1 MSAAQPSD
9 DVAIDPA
16 LVGGAQPMRT
26 YLESAESDP
35 TRLRVMAAAIRCVSR
50 DGLQGLSLETVAQE
64 AGLSRSTL
72 YRAFPGGRAE
82 IVEATAVWEVAR
94 FWQRL
99 ATSIE
104 HIDSMYDRFTAGL
117 MTGAKVIARSQ
128 ALSEVMAPDFVEVIA
143 AVQPS
148 EAVIHDVIRAYM
160 REVLE
165 LEAARGTVID
175 GVDLELGADYLMRMT
190 VSWLGSPLDADLD
203 GEEAVRRVI
212 RTQFLAGLI
221 KPEFLQD

>member
-1 MSAAQPSD
+1 MTTADHRFNASETQPMQ
-9 DVAIDPA
+9 AY
-16 LVGGAQPMRT
+16 LVG
-26 YLESAESDP
+26 AESNP
-35 TRLRVMAAAIRCVSR
+35 TRVKVMAAAIRCVSR
-50 DGLQGLSLETVAQE
+50 QGLQGISVESIAQE

-82 IVEATAVWEVAR
+82 IVEATAVWEIAR

-104 HIDSMYDRFTAGL
+104 DIDGIHDRFTAGL

-128 ALSEVMAPDFVEVIA
+128 ALTEVMAPDFVEVLA

-148 EAVIHDVIRAYM
+148 ESVIHDVIRAYM
-160 REVLE
+160 REVLA
-165 LEAARGTVID
+165 LEAERGTVIE
-175 GVDLELGADYLMRMT
+175 GVDLQLGADYLMRMT
-190 VSWLGSPLDADLD
+190 VSWFGSPLDSSLD
-203 GEEAVRRVI
+203 DEAEVRQII

-221 KPEFLQD
+221 KPEYLRD